1 MIIPE
6 RFKVYFWK
14 HKSEVFD
21 AFKRWKATIENET
34 SLKIKKLYFDN
45 GGEYEDSKF
54 KKFCY
59 ESGIKSERTV
69 PGAPQ

>member
-1 MIIPE
+1 M
-6 RFKVYFWK
+6 YFLK
-14 HKSEVFD
+14 HKYEVFD
-21 AFKRWKATIENET
+21 AFKRWKAIVENEI
-34 SLKIKKLYFDN
+34 SLKIKKLHFDN

-59 ESGIKSERTV
+59 ESEIKSERTV